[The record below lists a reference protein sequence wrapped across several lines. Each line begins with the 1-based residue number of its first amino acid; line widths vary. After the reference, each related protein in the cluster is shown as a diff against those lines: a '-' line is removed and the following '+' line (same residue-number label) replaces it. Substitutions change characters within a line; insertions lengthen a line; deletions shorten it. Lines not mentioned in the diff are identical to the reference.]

1 MKIIAALVL
10 MIVSLAFQ
18 ADRTAEDVVLNTEMG
33 EIHGSLLIPESTSIG
48 PLPVVIIISG
58 SGPTDRNG
66 NQPMMMNNS
75 LKMLA
80 EGLYD
85 NDIASLRFDKRG
97 VGASTTSLS
106 SEADLRFD
114 DYVDDVISW
123 INYLKKDSRFGPII
137 IAGHSEGSLI
147 GMLAA
152 HRGGADMFVSIAGIA
167 ESADKI
173 IAWQL
178 ASQPDFVKD
187 AAQPIL
193 DELVAGRKV
202 DNVPPMLAALFRP
215 SVQPYIISWFQ
226 YNPQEE
232 IAKLEIP
239 VLIVQGRND
248 IQVQTEQAV
257 MLSNAIS
264 SSQTSDL
271 IIIDGMN
278 HILKP
283 SESDFQRNIATYS
296 QPDLLLSE
304 SLIPQMVEFINN
316 TRN

>member
-1 MKIIAALVL
+1 MKIVAALVL
-10 MIVSLAFQ
+10 MMVSSAFQ
-18 ADRTAEDVVLNTEMG
+18 SDRTAEDVVLNTEMG
-33 EIHGSLLIPESTSIG
+33 EIHGSLLIPESTSESS
-48 PLPVVIIISG
+48 LPIVLIISG

-97 VGASTTSLS
+97 VGASVTSLS

-114 DYVDDVISW
+114 DYVDDVVSW

-167 ESADKI
+167 ESADKV

-226 YNPQEE
+226 YKPQEE
-232 IAKLEIP
+232 IARLEIP

-257 MLSNAIS
+257 LLSNAIS
-264 SSQTSDL
+264 SSQTSKL
-271 IIIDGMN
+271 VIIDGMN

-283 SESDFQRNIATYS
+283 SEADIQRNIATYS
-296 QPDLLLSE
+296 QPELPLSE
-304 SLIPQMVEFINN
+304 SLIPQIVEFINN
-316 TRN
+316 ARN

>member
-167 ESADKI
+167 KSADKI

-271 IIIDGMN
+271 VIIDGMN

>member
-271 IIIDGMN
+271 VIIDGMN